1 MHPQE
6 KRKCWF
12 MGKVLQ
18 LLNYISFTH
27 SFINLLIHS
36 QHIDL
41 YSTSSILPLRGAPE
55 INTATK
61 NSFEVQIYHRKQA

>member
-18 LLNYISFTH
+18 LLNYILFTH
-27 SFINLLIHS
+27 SFIHS
-36 QHIDL
+36 
-41 YSTSSILPLRGAPE
+41 
-55 INTATK
+55 
-61 NSFEVQIYHRKQA
+61 FIY